1 MPARI
6 PAAVLR
12 RDLGAI
18 AASQAGYFT
27 ASQAL
32 GVGYEDANFG
42 HHVRMGAWNRV
53 TRGIYRLA
61 DWPDQPGDD
70 LLFWHLWSAGRA
82 AVSHL
87 SAIEHWGLGQL
98 EADRAYLTVP
108 RTFRRAVPAQVRS
121 APVLHRRDLEWQ
133 RDATLSDRGFKVTT
147 VPRTIIDIAPL
158 VDADHLALVLQDAF
172 RRGYLSS
179 ELLDHW
185 VREAPSDAAAMITRA
200 RAELHEGDVTVH

>member
-1 MPARI
+1 MPTRT

-27 ASQAL
+27 AGQAL

-42 HHVRMGAWNRV
+42 HHVRTGAWIRV

-70 LLFWHLWSAGRA
+70 LLLWHLWSGGQAV
-82 AVSHL
+82 VSHL
-87 SAIEHWGLGQL
+87 SAIEHWALGQL
-98 EADRAYLTVP
+98 EADRPHLTVP
-108 RTFRRAVPAQVRS
+108 RTFRRTLPTQVRP

-133 RDATLSDRGFKVTT
+133 RDVTFSNRGFKVTT
-147 VPRTIIDIAPL
+147 VPRTIIDIASV

-172 RRGYLSS
+172 GRGYLSS

-185 VREAPSDAAAMITRA
+185 MQKATPDAAATITRA
-200 RAELHEGDVTVH
+200 RTELHEGNVTVR

>member
-1 MPARI
+1 VPTRI

-27 ASQAL
+27 AGQAL

-42 HHVRMGAWNRV
+42 HHVGAGAWKRV

-61 DWPDQPGDD
+61 DWPEQPGDD
-70 LLFWHLWSAGRA
+70 LLFWHLWSGGRA
-82 AVSHL
+82 VVSHL
-87 SAIEHWGLGQL
+87 SAIEHWDLGQL
-98 EADRAYLTVP
+98 EADRPHLTVP
-108 RTFRRAVPAQVRS
+108 PSFRRALPTHVGP

-133 RDATLSDRGFKVTT
+133 RDVTFSNRGFKVTT

-158 VDADHLALVLQDAF
+158 VDTDHLALALQDAF
-172 RRGYLSS
+172 SRGHLSS
-179 ELLDHW
+179 ELLDRW
-185 VREAPSDAAAMITRA
+185 TLEATPEAAAMITRA
-200 RAELHEGDVTVH
+200 RAELTEGSVTVR

>member
-1 MPARI
+1 MRTRI

-27 ASQAL
+27 AGQAL

-42 HHVRMGAWNRV
+42 HHVKTGAWNRV
-53 TRGIYRLA
+53 ARGIYRLA

-70 LLFWHLWSAGRA
+70 LLFWHLWSGGL
-82 AVSHL
+82 AVASHL

-98 EADRAYLTVP
+98 EADRPHLTVP
-108 RTFRRAVPAQVRS
+108 CTFRRALPTQVRP
-121 APVLHRRDLEWQ
+121 APILHRRDLEWQ
-133 RDATLSDRGFKVTT
+133 RDVTFSNRGFKVTT
-147 VPRTIIDIAPL
+147 VPRTITDIAPL
-158 VDADHLALVLQDAF
+158 VDTDHLALALQDAF
-172 RRGYLSS
+172 SRGQLSS

-185 VREAPSDAAAMITRA
+185 MPDATPEAAAMIKRA
-200 RAELHEGDVTVH
+200 RAELHEGNVAVR